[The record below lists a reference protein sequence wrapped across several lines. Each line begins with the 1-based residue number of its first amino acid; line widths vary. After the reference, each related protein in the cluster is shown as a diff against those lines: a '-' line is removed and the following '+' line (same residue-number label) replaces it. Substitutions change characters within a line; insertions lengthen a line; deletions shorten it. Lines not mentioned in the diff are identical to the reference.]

1 MARLSMR
8 FGGTGH
14 AKKGDV
20 VWKETDGV
28 VWKETDGVQMEDEE
42 WEAKESFL
50 GWWVLESGCLDLE
63 VDGEWA
69 WCWGASTEGGG
80 RGGGG

>member
-1 MARLSMR
+1 MRRRRTLGLRGIEMARLSMR

-50 GWWVLESGCLDLE
+50 SLERMG
-63 VDGEWA
+63 
-69 WCWGASTEGGG
+69 
-80 RGGGG
+80 